1 MNEEQKGIKETI
13 IAVAIVLL
21 LILFMSGYL
30 SFPGSKQTGDQ
41 VGNQPAAVGGVANKV
56 ADENNQLVVTVTKP
70 GTGEAVKVGDKIA
83 INYRAKFVDGREFDN
98 SYKTNE
104 PLVLTLGAGQVIQGV
119 ELGILGSGGNQVGAM
134 KVGET
139 RTIYMAPALAYG
151 EAGAGDG
158 LIPPNTP
165 LVFEIE
171 LVSIN
176 Q

>member
-1 MNEEQKGIKETI
+1 MNEEKNGIKETS

-21 LILFMSGYL
+21 LVLFMSGYL
-30 SFPGSKQTGDQ
+30 SFPGPGQTANQTGGQ
-41 VGNQPAAVGGVANKV
+41 QAAIGGAVNNV
-56 ADENNQLVVTVTKP
+56 ADENNQLVVTITKP
-70 GTGEAVKVGDKIA
+70 GTGEAVKMGDKIA

-104 PLVLTLGAGQVIQGV
+104 PLVLTLGAGQVIKGV
-119 ELGILGSGGNQVGAM
+119 ELGILGTGDNQVGAM
-134 KVGET
+134 KVGEA

-151 EAGAGDG
+151 ETGAGDG